1 MVHIGHHGLT
11 PTVLQSLDDALRT
24 HELVKVQV
32 GKGADVKAKEVA
44 KALATATKS
53 QVVQAIGRTATLYS
67 HNPALERK
75 AGDPPPWRRQ

>member
-44 KALATATKS
+44 KALAIATKS
-53 QVVQAIGRTATLYS
+53 TVVQAIGRTATLYR

-75 AGDPPPWRRQ
+75 AGDPPPWRR